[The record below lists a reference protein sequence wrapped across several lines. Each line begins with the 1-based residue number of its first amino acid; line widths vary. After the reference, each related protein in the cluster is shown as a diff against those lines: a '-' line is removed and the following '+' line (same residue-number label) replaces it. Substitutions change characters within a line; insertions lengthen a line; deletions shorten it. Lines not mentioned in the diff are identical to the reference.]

1 MIQTST
7 AYQAAI
13 TGDSRRVLL
22 RALISIID
30 PDITYGAVTSSGE
43 APFSQAAQVYD
54 KDVDQGPAYATLERN
69 RWLLDGTFR
78 IYPDNYQGAG
88 QQGFAGDILSGDDGT
103 YETPPWVQLNF
114 ANVSILQALSVYFPN
129 ADQDGVADTFTVE
142 VLQGGT
148 AYYTK
153 TITGN
158 TERQIDLD
166 GFTVQVPDAIRVTV
180 AKWSLP
186 GRRIRTLEIIPGL
199 FETWDGNMIAEFN
212 VVQQASFSSASLPY
226 GTCTLKMDNLD
237 RRFEPRSKD
246 GVFQSIE
253 ERQGI
258 TVSIGV
264 ELPDGGSEYMP
275 VGIYYQAAGGW
286 TTGDNGIT
294 MQWDLVDIVGLIA
307 DREYI
312 PPATLPTTLEGWVAS
327 IVAQLGTNFA
337 GLYTVDPN
345 YASTALTCAVADVQ
359 GKTCGDILRWAC
371 QATGTFPRADS
382 ETGKLAVE
390 PFWSQGNQLTLDN
403 LVSYPIMRANADVG
417 ALIFTLNDGNQ
428 TQYVVSGTSAA
439 SSETLTIQ
447 NPFIKTQAQ
456 ALTAAKLILATYGG
470 NQLETTGRGDPSSEI
485 GDVDTVWLD
494 ESQATTGRLQSQ
506 TFQFASGVL
515 ANCQSVLLQADGS
528 FLFESMAV
536 ITESGSWTAPEG
548 VTRLRVIIGQGGQGS
563 GRGQDGYVFG
573 SGNLPGSGVAAGEG
587 QPGVDGSG
595 GKIWYGTI
603 DINPQ
608 QVFQVTIGPGGAAGA
623 AYGQAGSEG
632 GETTFGVYSS
642 ANGEVYPLGF
652 TDVASGSSYG
662 RTGVQSPAAGTSDG
676 AAGGE
681 GGTAGAGY
689 WEQLFWPDG
698 RPRGW
703 DFVVTV
709 PPGPGQPGK
718 AGASGFVV
726 VYWDKDEEAS

>member
-43 APFSQAAQVYD
+43 APFSQPAQVYD

-212 VVQQASFSSASLPY
+212 GVQQASFSSASLPY

-294 MQWDLVDIVGLIA
+294 MQWDLVDLVGLIA

-337 GLYTVDPN
+337 GLYTVDSN
-345 YASTALTCAVADVQ
+345 YAQTALTCAVADVQ

-417 ALIFTLNDGNQ
+417 ALIFTLNDGSN

-447 NPFIKTQAQ
+447 NPFIKTQQQ

-470 NQLETTGRGDPSSEI
+470 NQLEATGRGDPSSEI

-506 TFQFASGVL
+506 TFQFANGVL

-528 FLFESMAV
+528 FLFEEMAV
-536 ITESGSWTAPEG
+536 ITESGQWTAPAG

-563 GRGQDGYVFG
+563 GRGQDGYVSG

-608 QVFQVTIGPGGAAGA
+608 QVFQVTIGQGGAAGPT
-623 AYGQAGSEG
+623 YGQAGNEG

>member
-1 MIQTST
+1 MIQSSA

-13 TGDSRRVLL
+13 TGDSRRILL
-22 RALISIID
+22 RALINIID
-30 PDITYGAVTSSGE
+30 PDITYGTVTSSGE
-43 APFSQAAQVYD
+43 APFSQPEQLYD
-54 KDVDQGPAYATLERN
+54 KDLDYGPAYATLERN
-69 RWLLDGTFR
+69 RWLLDGTFQ
-78 IYPDNYQGAG
+78 IYPDNYQGTG
-88 QQGFAGDILSGDDGT
+88 QQGFAGDALSGDDGT
-103 YETPPWVQLNF
+103 FEAAPWVQLNF
-114 ANVSILQALSVYFPN
+114 SNVSILQACSVYFPE
-129 ADQDGVADTFTVE
+129 ADYNGVADTFTVE

-148 AYYTK
+148 AYFTQ
-153 TITGN
+153 TVTGN
-158 TERQIDLD
+158 QESQLDFD
-166 GFTVQVPDAIRVTV
+166 GFTVQNPDGIRVTV
-180 AKWSLP
+180 SKWSLP
-186 GRRIRTLEIIPGL
+186 GRRIRLPEIIPGL
-199 FETWDGNMIAEFN
+199 FESWDGNMLAEFT
-212 VVQQASFSSASLPY
+212 VTQQANFASTALPY
-226 GTCTLKMDNLD
+226 GTCTLRMDNLD
-237 RRFEPRSKD
+237 RRFEPRSKN

-258 TVSIGV
+258 AVSIGV
-264 ELPDGGSEYMP
+264 RLPDGTAEYKP
-275 VGIYYQAAGGW
+275 AGVYYQAAGGW
-286 TTGDNGIT
+286 TTGDNGLT
-294 MQWDLVDIVGLIA
+294 MEWDLVDIIGLIA

-312 PPATLPTTLEGWVAS
+312 PPATLPTTLSGWAAS

-337 GLYTVDPN
+337 SLYHVDPN
-345 YASTALTCAVADVQ
+345 YADTALTCALADVQ
-359 GKTCGDILRWAC
+359 GKTCGDVLRWIC
-371 QATGTFPRADS
+371 QASGTFPRADS
-382 ETGKLAVE
+382 ETGYLTIE
-390 PFWSQGNQLTLDN
+390 PYWKQGNKLTLDN
-403 LVSYPIMRANADVG
+403 METYPVMRANGDVG

-428 TQYVVSGTSAA
+428 TQYVVGGTSAA
-439 SSETLTIQ
+439 SNETLTIQ
-447 NPFIKTQAQ
+447 NPFIKSQAQ
-456 ALTAAKLILATYGG
+456 ALTAARLILATYGG

-485 GDVDTVWLD
+485 GDVDTVWLN
-494 ESQATTGRLQSQ
+494 ESSATTGRRQSQ
-506 TFQFASGVL
+506 TFQFQDGVL
-515 ANCQSVLLQADGS
+515 RGCQSVLLQADGS
-528 FLFESMAV
+528 FLFEEMAI
-536 ITESGSWTAPEG
+536 ITQSGSWTAPAG
-548 VTRLRVIIGQGGQGS
+548 VSQLRVIIGQGGQGS
-563 GRGQDGYVFG
+563 GRGQDGYVSW

-608 QVFQVTIGPGGAAGA
+608 QVFQVTIGQGGAAGPT
-623 AYGQAGSEG
+623 YGQAGNEG